1 MATTYQEEIQN
12 FLELVPESFTQDH
25 KQHESVIQH
34 KCSNDPVEVRQE
46 VEFLRKVIFIQFF

>member
-12 FLELVPESFTQDH
+12 FLELVPESLAQDH
-25 KQHESVIQH
+25 KQQECIIQH

-46 VEFLRKVIFIQFF
+46 VEFLRKVNFNIF